1 MKKLIIA
8 LCVGLCSVLN
18 IYADASISGFCGQNL
33 RWNYNAET
41 RALTITGS
49 GDMSNY
55 GNNAPWR
62 QYRSNILSVS
72 LPQNLTSIGEF
83 AFVGCTSLT
92 SITIPNSVTSIG
104 DYAFD
109 GCTGLTSVTIGNSVT
124 SIGDN
129 AFNGC
134 ISLTSITIPNSVTS
148 IEYSTF
154 KGCTGLTSVTIGNG
168 VTSIGSSAF
177 HSCTGLTSITIP
189 NSVTNIG
196 EHAFYGCTGLTSVT
210 IGNGVTSIGSSAFLG
225 CINLTQTNTG
235 DIANW
240 CAISFGDYSA
250 NPIYYSHNLYIN
262 GAEITDLIIPD
273 GVTSIGNY
281 AFHSCTGLTSVAIP
295 NSVTSIGA
303 LVFVD
308 CTLTSI
314 TIPNSVTS
322 IGFLAF
328 YGGVINVEYYGY
340 ATGAPWGAKSV
351 NGCVDGWLVY
361 KDATKTNLLGCS
373 SAATGSVTIP
383 NSVTSIG
390 DYAFQGCT
398 GLTSVTVPNSVT
410 SIESGT
416 FQSCTGLTSV
426 TIGNGVTS
434 IGDYAFDGC
443 TSLTSVSI
451 PNSVTN
457 IGEHAFYGCTGLTSV
472 TIGNGVTSIG
482 SSAFFG
488 CTGLT
493 SVTIGN
499 GVTSIGSS
507 AFFGCTSL
515 KKVNYTGDVKGWVSI
530 SMDTNPIVYS
540 KNLYLNDVL
549 LTDLVLPEGITTMS
563 NAFAYDTCLTSIT
576 IPNSVTSIGKGA
588 FSGCT
593 GLTSVII
600 PNSVMSIERSAFS
613 GCTGLTSVTIGNSV
627 TSIGYAA
634 FYNCTG
640 LSSVVWNAK
649 AMPDCINAYDT
660 PFCYGNRFDLRD
672 QIKSFTFGDE
682 VDSIPDYLCSGMRN
696 LASISIG
703 NNVVSIGVHTFSKIY
718 VDTVNWN
725 TKWIPKSNC
734 FPNDANIRCF
744 TFGNEVDSIPDKW
757 CENMKNLQSVTIG
770 NGVRHIGDAVFRGC
784 TALSSVVWN
793 AKKCVAVPF
802 YSKKI
807 TSFTFGDKVES
818 IPDGLCSG
826 MEKLTSITIPNS
838 VTSIGSSAFRSC
850 TGLKKVN
857 YTGDVKS
864 WVSISMES
872 NPIVYSKNLYL
883 NDVLLTDLILPEG
896 ITTMSNAF
904 AYDTCLT
911 SVTIPNSVTSIEGG
925 AFCGCSGLTSVII
938 PNSVMS
944 IERSAFSGCTGLTSI
959 TIPNSVTSIGDWA
972 FHGCGGLT
980 SIVVES
986 GNPVYDNRNNCNA
999 IIVTSTNT
1007 LMLGCNTTVIPKSV
1021 TSIGVFAFKGCSSLT
1036 SITIPESVTSIG
1048 NLAFEG
1054 CTGLES
1060 INVRAERPPFIYSD
1074 TFKDIPTYIPVY
1086 IPCGTKETYQLARE
1100 WQKFTNFIESLG
1112 ITLTLT
1118 SQDTQMGSV
1127 RFTKKGASCTE
1138 NESVFEAIANE
1149 GYIFTQWSDG
1159 NTDNPRHLV
1168 LTQDTIIVAQFRGI
1182 RSYAVNVDC
1191 NPEQGSVSGSG
1202 VYTETAPV
1210 TLTATA
1216 NTGYRFSQWSDGNTD
1231 NPRTLT
1237 LTSDTTL
1244 TAEFVVAS
1252 FMVTAT
1258 ALHGSVTGTGYY
1270 SYGDEAVLTVNTE
1283 VGYRFTQWGDGNTD
1297 NPRTIIVIQDTSL
1310 TAQCEAVN
1318 HTITVTCNPQQGN
1331 VIGGGTYADG
1341 AQVTLAAIAN
1351 KGYEFA
1357 QWSNGVTD
1365 NPYLLTATAD
1375 LTLEAQFV
1383 PATAVDNVSADGTT
1397 SQKIVRDGQVYILRN
1412 GKTYT
1417 TTGVEV
1423 K

>member
-1 MKKLIIA
+1 MKKNLLLTLVA
-8 LCVGLCSVLN
+8 LLCVVHAQAYDYFRSEGICYVITSETTIKVTKLGFN
-18 IYADASISGFCGQNL
+18 GEKYSGTIIIP
-33 RWNYNAET
+33 AEVSY
-41 RALTITGS
+41 S
-49 GDMSNY
+49 GIRY
-55 GNNAPWR
+55 
-62 QYRSNILSVS
+62 
-72 LPQNLTSIGEF
+72 
-83 AFVGCTSLT
+83 
-92 SITIPNSVTSIG
+92 SVTSIG
-104 DYAFD
+104 AYAFN
-109 GCTGLTSVTIGNSVT
+109 GCKGLTSV
-124 SIGDN
+124 
-129 AFNGC
+129 
-134 ISLTSITIPNSVTS
+134 TIPNSVTS
-148 IEYSTF
+148 IENYAFS
-154 KGCTGLTSVTIGNG
+154 GCRGLTSVTIGSS
-168 VTSIGSSAF
+168 VTTIGEYAF
-177 HSCTGLTSITIP
+177 SDCTGLT
-189 NSVTNIG
+189 
-196 EHAFYGCTGLTSVT
+196 
-210 IGNGVTSIGSSAFLG
+210 
-225 CINLTQTNTG
+225 
-235 DIANW
+235 
-240 CAISFGDYSA
+240 
-250 NPIYYSHNLYIN
+250 
-262 GAEITDLIIPD
+262 
-273 GVTSIGNY
+273 
-281 AFHSCTGLTSVAIP
+281 
-295 NSVTSIGA
+295 
-303 LVFVD
+303 
-308 CTLTSI
+308 
-314 TIPNSVTS
+314 
-322 IGFLAF
+322 
-328 YGGVINVEYYGY
+328 
-340 ATGAPWGAKSV
+340 
-351 NGCVDGWLVY
+351 
-361 KDATKTNLLGCS
+361 
-373 SAATGSVTIP
+373 SVTIP

-390 DYAFQGCT
+390 DDAFSHCT
-398 GLTSVTVPNSVT
+398 GLTS
-410 SIESGT
+410 I
-416 FQSCTGLTSV
+416 

-434 IGDYAFDGC
+434 IGDYA
-443 TSLTSVSI
+443 
-451 PNSVTN
+451 
-457 IGEHAFYGCTGLTSV
+457 
-472 TIGNGVTSIG
+472 
-482 SSAFFG
+482 
-488 CTGLT
+488 
-493 SVTIGN
+493 
-499 GVTSIGSS
+499 
-507 AFFGCTSL
+507 
-515 KKVNYTGDVKGWVSI
+515 
-530 SMDTNPIVYS
+530 
-540 KNLYLNDVL
+540 
-549 LTDLVLPEGITTMS
+549 
-563 NAFAYDTCLTSIT
+563 
-576 IPNSVTSIGKGA
+576 
-588 FSGCT
+588 
-593 GLTSVII
+593 
-600 PNSVMSIERSAFS
+600 
-613 GCTGLTSVTIGNSV
+613 
-627 TSIGYAA
+627 
-634 FYNCTG
+634 
-640 LSSVVWNAK
+640 
-649 AMPDCINAYDT
+649 
-660 PFCYGNRFDLRD
+660 
-672 QIKSFTFGDE
+672 
-682 VDSIPDYLCSGMRN
+682 
-696 LASISIG
+696 
-703 NNVVSIGVHTFSKIY
+703 
-718 VDTVNWN
+718 
-725 TKWIPKSNC
+725 
-734 FPNDANIRCF
+734 
-744 TFGNEVDSIPDKW
+744 
-757 CENMKNLQSVTIG
+757 
-770 NGVRHIGDAVFRGC
+770 FRGC

-818 IPDGLCSG
+818 IPNGLCSG

-838 VTSIGSSAFRSC
+838 VTSIGVWAFFGCTSLTSVTIGNGVTSIGSEAFRDC

-857 YTGDVKS
+857 YTGDVKG
-864 WVSISMES
+864 WISISMGIFSDS
-872 NPIVYSKNLYL
+872 NPIYYSKNLYL

-896 ITTMSNAF
+896 ITTMPNAF

-911 SVTIPNSVTSIEGG
+911 SVTIPNSVTSIGED
-925 AFCGCSGLTSVII
+925 AFV
-938 PNSVMS
+938 
-944 IERSAFSGCTGLTSI
+944 GCTGLTSI
-959 TIPNSVTSIGDWA
+959 TIPNSVTSIDRWA
-972 FHGCGGLT
+972 FRGCGGLT

-1036 SITIPESVTSIG
+1036 SITVPESVTSIG

-1074 TFKDIPTYIPVY
+1074 TFKDIPTYTPVY
-1086 IPCGTKETYQLARE
+1086 IPCGTKETYQLASE

-1118 SQDTQMGSV
+1118 SQDAQMGSV

-1149 GYIFTQWSDG
+1149 GYIFTHWSDG

-1210 TLTATA
+1210 TLTATE

-1365 NPYLLTATAD
+1365 NPYMLTATAD
-1375 LTLEAQFV
+1375 ITLEAQFI

-1397 SQKIVRDGQVYILRN
+1397 PQKIVRDGQVYILRN

-1417 TTGVEV
+1417 TTGVEI